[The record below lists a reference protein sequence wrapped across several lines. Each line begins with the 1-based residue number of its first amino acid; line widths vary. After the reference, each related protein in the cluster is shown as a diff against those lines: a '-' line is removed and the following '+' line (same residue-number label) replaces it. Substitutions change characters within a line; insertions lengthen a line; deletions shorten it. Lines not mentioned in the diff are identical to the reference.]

1 MKLGLKIFSVFTAV
15 GMLIVLLQG
24 SIVTNTGSGEGCGA
38 TWPLCFGEVVPQN
51 PALATIIE
59 YSHRLWSSL
68 MGLCVLI
75 LAFWSTKQLA
85 HIRETKFIALM
96 AVLFIVFQGLMG
108 AGAVIWGNS
117 GFILA
122 LHFGISTISFST
134 VALLAVFSFEK
145 NPLQWQRGAVSK
157 TYFWYLISV
166 TVYSYMVIY
175 TGAYIKHASYDI
187 TVQWIHRS
195 AAVVLILMII
205 ALLVWSWKK
214 YRYSILGHLS
224 TSIFLLIVVQ
234 AFSGLV
240 IVLNG
245 SSLTTVLIHALTIS
259 VIFTIMIYMIIVVTR
274 SRVLET

>member
-1 MKLGLKIFSVFTAV
+1 MIVGLRIFSVFTAL

-68 MGLCVLI
+68 MGICVLI
-75 LAFWSTKQLA
+75 LAFWSSKQLS

-96 AVLFIVFQGLMG
+96 AVLFIIFQGLMG

-122 LHFGISTISFST
+122 LHFGISTISFAT
-134 VALLAVFSFEK
+134 VALLAVFSFE
-145 NPLQWQRGAVSK
+145 NQSSTPRRGVVSRA
-157 TYFWYLISV
+157 YFWYLLSTV
-166 TVYSYMVIY
+166 VYSYIVIY
-175 TGAYIKHASYDI
+175 TGAYIKHADYDI

-195 AAVVLILMII
+195 AAVVLIGLII
-205 ALLVWSWKK
+205 VLVVWSWKQ
-214 YRYSILGHLS
+214 YQRSMLGNLS
-224 TSIFLLIVVQ
+224 MSVFLLIVVQ
-234 AFSGLV
+234 GLSGLV
-240 IVLNG
+240 IVLGG

-274 SRVLET
+274 SMPLKR